1 MQCAARFMLALWLLA
16 MPYFAAAQPQTAGTP
31 PQYPAKTIRMLAG
44 FPPGGGVDAL
54 ARLFGQ
60 KFGETWGHNVIVDN
74 RTGAG
79 GNIATEIVAK
89 AVPDGHTLLMAVSSL
104 AINPSLYKIPYD
116 TEKDLSPISL
126 LTGRSQY
133 HRRAPV
139 AAGAIAA
146 RTRRARQV
154 KAGPADLCFARQRPG
169 VASGDGIVCPDD
181 RYQVYPCAL

>member
-89 AVPDGHTLLMAVSSL
+89 AVPD
-104 AINPSLYKIPYD
+104 
-116 TEKDLSPISL
+116 
-126 LTGRSQY
+126 
-133 HRRAPV
+133 
-139 AAGAIAA
+139 
-146 RTRRARQV
+146 
-154 KAGPADLCFARQRPG
+154 ADIRC
-169 VASGDGIVCPDD
+169 
-181 RYQVYPCAL
+181 